1 VCFLLQDVL
10 SVGEEVTAML
20 LRCEQGGNRI
30 NLSTAHLEV
39 AAGDML
45 RDRQAVY
52 ATAAQQAQ
60 LLKQQMLQVSRLLG
74 CGL

>member
-1 VCFLLQDVL
+1 
-10 SVGEEVTAML
+10 ML
-20 LRCEQGGNRI
+20 LRCEQAGKRI

-45 RDRQAVY
+45 RGRQAVY

-60 LLKQQMLQVSRLLG
+60 LVRAQMQQVS
-74 CGL
+74 CGQA